1 MKARSLWVILAG
13 LSGLA
18 LLAPNSIAQVSTS
31 MQATAT
37 VVSSLTVTSSND
49 LEFGNVT
56 PGVNKTVDH
65 KTSADAGLWSIQGS
79 GAAEVQ
85 LSFTSLPGQLTTGT
99 ENLSVSYTA
108 SVGTVQSTSVDIPIL
123 AAGATDNLV
132 GGSLDVWI
140 GGTVYPGASQPD
152 GDYSATLTLEVTL
165 TGN

>member
-1 MKARSLWVILAG
+1 MKTRSLWAIFTG
-13 LSGLA
+13 LVSLV
-18 LLAPNSIAQVSTS
+18 LLGSNTVAQVSAS

-49 LEFGNVT
+49 LEFGDVT
-56 PGVNKTVDH
+56 PGVNKNIDH
-65 KTSADAGLWSIQGS
+65 KTSGSAGLWNILGS

-85 LSFTSLPGQLTTGT
+85 LSFASLPGQL
-99 ENLSVSYTA
+99 VSGSNTLNVVYAA
-108 SVGTVQSTSVDIPIL
+108 SSGTVQSTSVDIPVL

-140 GGTVYPGASQPD
+140 GGTVYPGASQP
-152 GDYSATLTLEVTL
+152 GGYYSTTLTLEVTL